1 MLAPF
6 APLLARGPVGA
17 FACYELAMADGVL
30 RAAGRGRVVV
40 LVAGTALRAPG
51 AERLVCALRGAA
63 EASRAQVSLQ
73 ADHVHDLETV
83 ELALEL
89 GVQAVMAD
97 FSPLPFEANV
107 AFTREAVAL
116 AREFG
121 AAVEG
126 ELGRLAGGVDA
137 DAPQA
142 AEVLTDPAQAA
153 AFVAATGVDCL
164 AVAVGNVHGALLP
177 APRALDW
184 ARLAEIRAAV
194 EVPLALHGGT
204 GLDAAVMRRSLREG
218 ITKVNVNTA
227 LRSAYLAA
235 TAAGLQELGPAG
247 DLVALHARQAG
258 AVEAVVRSTLDA
270 VGLAEN
276 SDLVGRL

>member
-17 FACYELAMADGVL
+17 FACYELAMAEGVL

-184 ARLAEIRAAV
+184 ARLAEIRARGRRAAGAARRHRARRRGHAPV
-194 EVPLALHGGT
+194 AARGHHQGQRQHGAAERVSGGHRGRASGAGT
-204 GLDAAVMRRSLREG
+204 GRGPGRAARAPGGCGRGRGALD
-218 ITKVNVNTA
+218 
-227 LRSAYLAA
+227 
-235 TAAGLQELGPAG
+235 P
-247 DLVALHARQAG
+247 
-258 AVEAVVRSTLDA
+258 
-270 VGLAEN
+270 
-276 SDLVGRL
+276 